1 MHWGVYST
9 AETVLD
15 QAAPNHT
22 DAIYGGTSLADLVL
36 AYNKDKNDKDDD
48 SIPFDEEPTTPL
60 FPKSPFANI
69 DWNPVILTEKRL
81 WSADRRNDVF
91 KRSIP
96 FDDLH
101 QRDPCAEIQYG
112 VKYCSSETC
121 DEHLPPEVP
130 IFIRCERQADVSNF
144 QLLANTAW
152 CEDKNLD
159 WMAAVWQEVSSW
171 WEAHASCGSVSNL
184 SREFETH
191 ARAFE
196 TRRKRVSLYETR
208 S

>member
-60 FPKSPFANI
+60 FPKSPFTNI

-81 WSADRRNDVF
+81 WSATSTFRLRFQSSSGAKGKLMYPTFNSWPTRLGAKTRIWIGWRRYG
-91 KRSIP
+91 KRYLVGGRRTRPAEAFLIFHANSKRT
-96 FDDLH
+96 LERLK
-101 QRDPCAEIQYG
+101 RD
-112 VKYCSSETC
+112 
-121 DEHLPPEVP
+121 
-130 IFIRCERQADVSNF
+130 
-144 QLLANTAW
+144 
-152 CEDKNLD
+152 
-159 WMAAVWQEVSSW
+159 
-171 WEAHASCGSVSNL
+171 GSVSVY
-184 SREFETH
+184 T
-191 ARAFE
+191 
-196 TRRKRVSLYETR
+196 KRVRR
-208 S
+208 SR